1 MGDIEAMAQLQT
13 TGSAGAPLE
22 RALAALAAN
31 PVLGLLSEEAR
42 RRLAAGGSQ
51 ISLEPGRLLCQ
62 AGDPGDAV
70 YVLLEGE
77 IEVGIGSVGGHD
89 LRLVSHLPGAIVG
102 EMAALDGGT
111 RSADMAAVRRSS
123 LWRIPRA
130 LLIQALESEPK
141 AAVALV
147 VELSR
152 RLRASNEA
160 LEAARILDLG
170 ARVANLL
177 LKEAGAGGRV
187 QLTQTEIARRVGA
200 SREKVNRKLHDF
212 VAQALVRI
220 TAAGVVVEAPERLA
234 HIIETAKRS

>member
-1 MGDIEAMAQLQT
+1 MTQLQT
-13 TGSAGAPLE
+13 SAPAGERAAPLE
-22 RALAALAAN
+22 RALAALATN
-31 PVLGLLSEEAR
+31 PVLGLLSDDAR
-42 RRLAAGGSQ
+42 RRLVAGGSQ
-51 ISLEPGRLLCQ
+51 ISLDSGRMLCQ
-62 AGDPGDAV
+62 AGDAGDAV

-77 IEVGIGSVGGHD
+77 IEVGIRSVGGHD
-89 LRLVSHLPGAIVG
+89 LRLVSHHAGAIVG

-123 LWRIPRA
+123 LWRIPRNM
-130 LLIQALESEPK
+130 LIQALESEPK

-177 LKEAGAGGRV
+177 LKEAGSGGRV

-200 SREKVNRKLHDF
+200 SREKVNRKLHEF

-220 TAAGVVVEAPERLA
+220 TAAGIAIDAPERLA
-234 HIIETAKRS
+234 QIIEIARRS

>member
-1 MGDIEAMAQLQT
+1 MAQLET
-13 TGSAGAPLE
+13 TGPAGERAGPLE
-22 RALAALAAN
+22 RALSALAAN
-31 PVLGLLSEEAR
+31 PVLGLLSDEAR
-42 RRLAAGGSQ
+42 RGLVAGGSQ
-51 ISLEPGRLLCQ
+51 IALEPGRLLCQ
-62 AGDPGDAV
+62 AGDAGDAV

-77 IEVGIGSVGGHD
+77 IEVGIRSIGGHD

-111 RSADMAAVRRSS
+111 RSADMVAVRRCS

-177 LKEAGAGGRV
+177 LKEAGSAGRV
-187 QLTQTEIARRVGA
+187 SLTQTEIARRVGA
-200 SREKVNRKLHDF
+200 SREKVNRKLHEF

-220 TAAGVVVEAPERLA
+220 TPAGIAIDAPERLA
-234 HIIETAKRS
+234 QLIETAKRS

>member
-1 MGDIEAMAQLQT
+1 MTQLQT
-13 TGSAGAPLE
+13 SAPAGERAAPLA

-31 PVLGLLSEEAR
+31 PVLGLLSDDAR
-42 RRLAAGGSQ
+42 RRLVAGGSQ
-51 ISLEPGRLLCQ
+51 ISLESGRILCQ
-62 AGDPGDAV
+62 AGDVGDAV

-77 IEVGIGSVGGHD
+77 IEVGIRSVGGHD
-89 LRLVSHLPGAIVG
+89 LRLVSHHAGAIVG

-130 LLIQALESEPK
+130 ILIQALESEPK

-177 LKEAGAGGRV
+177 LREAGASGRV

-200 SREKVNRKLHDF
+200 SREKVNRKLHAF

-220 TAAGVVVEAPERLA
+220 TAAGVVIDAPQRLA
-234 HIIETAKRS
+234 QIIETGKRG